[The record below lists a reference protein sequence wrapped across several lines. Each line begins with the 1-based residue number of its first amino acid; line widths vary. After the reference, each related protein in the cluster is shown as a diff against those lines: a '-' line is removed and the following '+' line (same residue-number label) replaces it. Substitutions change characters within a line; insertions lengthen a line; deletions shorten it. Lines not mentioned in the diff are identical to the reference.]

1 MKVNFAKFD
10 GSLPYA
16 SELYGVYQPLLGWR
30 SARLAKRFGVADDDL
45 NRSMAAALTE
55 KMSPSYTVPP
65 PAGAAADAGITI
77 EPGAPVPTVASSMP
91 PVLDG
96 FVARELVGKLRSE
109 DLTDPAVWD
118 RLVGT
123 AGLTALLQSAASKIS
138 QGGVIVHAGGDEEGG
153 EAAADPARAE
163 GAAGSAASTSRAAAA
178 DPAVQAAL
186 AAQESRVAGTLRQLQ
201 QTGRYD
207 VLHAMFAA
215 GAHQVDV
222 PAVDALATLLGR
234 RLPAGAGAGAGVGT
248 DAGTGTGAGAGA
260 HLAGKPEEFIPPASL
275 SPLGVVHLF
284 RQYFFEFDSFL
295 GPPVQHIWLSP
306 GSSVELIEISTRRT
320 LTERTTESAL
330 ETTDRSE
337 QETRTEDEL
346 SASVREE
353 NESSTKFG
361 VSLDAS
367 TDGTIGVFNTQA
379 TASTSYDTEESRKRA
394 KEQTH
399 KQLRQQTVKLSS
411 EIKRSF
417 KSTFKTVV
425 ETTDTSSKRYL
436 LQNTTAQLVNYELR
450 RKMRQVGVQV
460 QDLGTQMCWQTY
472 VDRPGDQLGIAKLV
486 HIAQPPETDV
496 QPAQLLPT
504 PEEYQETIEG
514 TYKGP
519 DDDHFDTFLEDLR
532 VYPKNGYEYKSHTNV
547 QWMSSNVAALQITRF
562 ATDSNRLK
570 LRIRGHSGDDGEM
583 FPYRFTVNYGPTAA
597 YIKQI
602 EDENKKRVALV
613 DAEKERVA
621 KDAFYKAAQ
630 ERVKLAASIG
640 QRRFEDLREEERIV
654 VYRDLV
660 RQLFKSV
667 GLKSLKAPAH
677 HVMAE
682 LVQSLFEV
690 DRMLYFVAPEWW
702 MPKRLGAKEDF
713 GLGADATEFEEST
726 VVTWGETNSDDDYYI
741 TADSAPARL
750 GSSLGW
756 LLQLDGDNLRNA
768 FLNAPWV
775 KAVVPIRLGREF
787 EALDWLTSAGV
798 EGTDGLNDLYAEAL
812 PGERARMLLVL
823 KAYRW
828 ADPDLAARYREL
840 TAERLT
846 VHDAIRYLAVVI
858 SSEWE
863 KSRVKVSERL
873 PDGTPVNYLPADRVY
888 ERGFDPLDK
897 GFEVSGGAFEVF
909 DQWVEVM
916 PTEQIVATEVRYDPK
931 TGTQL

>member
-16 SELYGVYQPLLGWR
+16 SELYGVYQPLLGWK
-30 SARLAKRFGVADDDL
+30 STRLAKRFGAAGDDL
-45 NRSMAAALTE
+45 NRSLAAALTE
-55 KMSPSYTVPP
+55 KMRPSYTVPP
-65 PAGAAADAGITI
+65 ASATAAGSAGSAGGAAVAGLTI
-77 EPGAPVPTVASSMP
+77 EPGVPAPTVASAVP

-96 FVARELVGKLRSE
+96 FVARELTARLQAE
-109 DLTDPAVWD
+109 DLTDPTVWD
-118 RLVGT
+118 RLVGP
-123 AGLTALLQSAASKIS
+123 AGLTALLASAAAKIT
-138 QGGVIVHAGGDEEGG
+138 QGGVIVHAQEA
-153 EAAADPARAE
+153 EAAADPAL
-163 GAAGSAASTSRAAAA
+163 
-178 DPAVQAAL
+178 QAAL

-201 QTGRYD
+201 QSGRYD

-215 GAHQVDV
+215 GAHQIDV
-222 PAVDALATLLGR
+222 PAVDALAALLGR
-234 RLPAGAGAGAGVGT
+234 RPPTGPGARGEGGEGQVQE
-248 DAGTGTGAGAGA
+248 D
-260 HLAGKPEEFIPPASL
+260 FIPPASL

-320 LTERTTESAL
+320 LTERTTESSL
-330 ETTDRSE
+330 ETTDRTE

-379 TASTSYDTEESRKRA
+379 TARTSYDTEDSRKRA

-399 KQLRQQTVKLSS
+399 KQLRQQTIKLSS

-425 ETTDTSSKRYL
+425 ETNDTSSKRYL

-460 QDLGTQMCWQTY
+460 QDIGTQMCWQTY
-472 VDRPGDQLGIAKLV
+472 VDRPGDQLGVAKLV
-486 HIAQPPETDV
+486 HIAQPPETEV
-496 QPAQLLPT
+496 QPAQLIPT
-504 PEEYQETIEG
+504 PEEYQETVEG

-519 DDDHFDTFLEDLR
+519 DDDYFDTALDDLR
-532 VYPKNGYEYKSHTNV
+532 LYPKNGYEYKSHTNV
-547 QWMSSNVAALQITRF
+547 QWMSSNVAALEITQF
-562 ATDSNRLK
+562 GAGVSRLR
-570 LRIRGHSGDDGEM
+570 LRIKGHSGDDGEM
-583 FPYRFTVNYGPTAA
+583 FPYRFTINYGPTAD
-597 YIKQI
+597 YRKQI
-602 EDENKKRVALV
+602 EDENKKRLEHV
-613 DAEKERVA
+613 DHEKERVA
-621 KDAFYKAAQ
+621 KEAFYKAAQ
-630 ERVKLAASIG
+630 ERVKLASSIG
-640 QRRFEDLREEERIV
+640 PRRFEDLREEERIV

-667 GLKSLKAPAH
+667 GLKTLQPPAH

-682 LVQSLFEV
+682 LVQSLFDV

-702 MPKRLGAKEDF
+702 MPRKLAVKEEF
-713 GLGADATEFEEST
+713 GLGAGTAEFEKST
-726 VVTWGETNSDDDYYI
+726 VVTWGETSNGDDYYI

-798 EGTDGLNDLYAEAL
+798 EGTDGLDDLYAEAL
-812 PGERARMLLVL
+812 PGERGRMLLVL

-828 ADPDLAARYREL
+828 SDPALTARYRDL
-840 TAERLT
+840 TPERFT
-846 VHDAIRYLAVVI
+846 VHDAIRYLAAVI
-858 SSEWE
+858 SGEWE

-897 GFEVSGGAFEVF
+897 GFEAAGTEPFTVF
-909 DQWVEVM
+909 DQWIEVM

-931 TGTQL
+931 TGMQL